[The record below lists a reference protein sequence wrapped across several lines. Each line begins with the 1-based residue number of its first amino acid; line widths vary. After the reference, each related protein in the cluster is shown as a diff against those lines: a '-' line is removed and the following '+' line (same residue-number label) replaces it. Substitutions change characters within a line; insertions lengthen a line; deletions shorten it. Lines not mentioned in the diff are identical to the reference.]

1 MQTIAKAAA
10 DLAAGANS
18 RGLVE
23 QSLARISDKSG
34 EGGRTFLKVR
44 AEEALAAADF
54 YDRLRARGAPPS
66 PFAGIPVSLKDLF
79 DMAGDVTTAGSVALR
94 EEPPA
99 ARDAAAVAR
108 LRAAGFLPIGR
119 TNMTEFAFSGI
130 GINPHYGT
138 PHSPYDRRA
147 ARIPGGSSSGAAVS
161 ISDGMALGAIGTDT
175 GGSCRIPAAFC
186 GVVGFKPTAVRVP
199 TQGAFPLSTSLDSVG
214 PLAASVTC
222 CAILDSV
229 LAGEPV
235 IDLESFPLEAARLAL
250 PQTMVLDN
258 VEPAVAQ
265 AFDSALSRL
274 RKQGARITEIPLREL
289 DELRGINA
297 KGGIV
302 TAEAYA
308 VHRPLIAKAEKTY
321 DPKVLVRILRG
332 REQDAADYIDVLK
345 ARADFTRR
353 VRAIAA
359 PYDAL
364 VMPTVPVVPP
374 RIADVE
380 PDEAYRRIN
389 MLVLRNPSIANFIDG
404 CSISIPCHR
413 AGDAPVGLMLF
424 GAHGTDRRLLSIAA
438 AIERVVSP
446 NQQLGS

>member
-1 MQTIAKAAA
+1 
-10 DLAAGANS
+10 
-18 RGLVE
+18 
-23 QSLARISDKSG
+23 
-34 EGGRTFLKVR
+34 
-44 AEEALAAADF
+44 
-54 YDRLRARGAPPS
+54 
-66 PFAGIPVSLKDLF
+66 
-79 DMAGDVTTAGSVALR
+79 
-94 EEPPA
+94 
-99 ARDAAAVAR
+99 
-108 LRAAGFLPIGR
+108 
-119 TNMTEFAFSGI
+119 
-130 GINPHYGT
+130 
-138 PHSPYDRRA
+138 
-147 ARIPGGSSSGAAVS
+147 
-161 ISDGMALGAIGTDT
+161 
-175 GGSCRIPAAFC
+175 
-186 GVVGFKPTAVRVP
+186 
-199 TQGAFPLSTSLDSVG
+199 
-214 PLAASVTC
+214 
-222 CAILDSV
+222 
-229 LAGEPV
+229 
-235 IDLESFPLEAARLAL
+235 
-250 PQTMVLDN
+250 MVLDN

-274 RKQGARITEIPLREL
+274 RKQGARITDIPLREL

-321 DPKVLVRILRG
+321 DPQVLVRILRG

-353 VRAIAA
+353 VRAITA

-413 AGDAPVGLMLF
+413 AGRCAGRPDAVWRAWNRPPPAF
-424 GAHGTDRRLLSIAA
+424 DRRGDREGCVAESTA
-438 AIERVVSP
+438 RMV
-446 NQQLGS
+446 GSMTAGLCCL

>member
-94 EEPPA
+94 EEPSA
-99 ARDAAAVAR
+99 ARDAPAVAR

-138 PHSPYDRRA
+138 PLTPYDRRRG
-147 ARIPGGSSSGAAVS
+147 RIPGGSSSGAAVS
-161 ISDGMALGAIGTDT
+161 ISDGMAFGAIGTDT

-186 GVVGFKPTAVRVP
+186 GVVGFKPTAARVP

-222 CAILDSV
+222 CAILDCRACRR
-229 LAGEPV
+229 AGNRFWNRSRSRRP
-235 IDLESFPLEAARLAL
+235 DWRCRRPWCS
-250 PQTMVLDN
+250 TM
-258 VEPAVAQ
+258 
-265 AFDSALSRL
+265 SSRRS
-274 RKQGARITEIPLREL
+274 RK
-289 DELRGINA
+289 
-297 KGGIV
+297 
-302 TAEAYA
+302 
-308 VHRPLIAKAEKTY
+308 
-321 DPKVLVRILRG
+321 
-332 REQDAADYIDVLK
+332 
-345 ARADFTRR
+345 
-353 VRAIAA
+353 
-359 PYDAL
+359 
-364 VMPTVPVVPP
+364 
-374 RIADVE
+374 
-380 PDEAYRRIN
+380 
-389 MLVLRNPSIANFIDG
+389 PSI
-404 CSISIPCHR
+404 P
-413 AGDAPVGLMLF
+413 P
-424 GAHGTDRRLLSIAA
+424 
-438 AIERVVSP
+438 
-446 NQQLGS
+446 